1 VAKIKGTL
9 FFKKKKIG
17 IGIGI
22 KGPYDIFYVFGKK
35 KKTNVEIHKLVT

>member
-9 FFKKKKIG
+9 FFKKKIG

-22 KGPYDIFYVFGKK
+22 KGPYDSFYVFGKK
-35 KKTNVEIHKLVT
+35 KNKC